1 MPGFVDL
8 VRSLSAQRINIA
20 SFRKVVLH
28 CHSPASYDYQSV
40 PQEAESGAEKSCGA
54 DPELRFKE
62 AIGGLDLDMI
72 AVTDHM
78 KCGFAC
84 QLSDSVLPN
93 GICILPGMEVSL
105 QPPPPWSSFRLHV
118 LAVFPERY
126 APEQICK
133 ILPPSI
139 PAEKSRN
146 GREVVQKIAP
156 SDFAKRVKDYGGVCI
171 AAHIDTDRGIRRAFR
186 QLGRTGI
193 TFHAPDGNLSRE
205 EERQISDEFKNWMLS
220 AGFNAI
226 EVSKETD
233 KQHYHWAADVGGQR
247 VSIPV
252 LLGNDAHCPDEI
264 AREGRINHIK
274 MTGVSFTGLEQAL
287 RFPETRIRFPG
298 DVPRTPSPRLL
309 GMQIIAGDE
318 KGFFENLEIAFAD
331 NLTCMIGPRGSGK
344 STIIEALR
352 YVFGYNRT
360 LDKIES
366 GQDLPKKTRSLQQ
379 ATLSNCVIRVAYC
392 GKNGEIDIVEAAYDP
407 KQDYVSR
414 VYTMDGVER
423 EVADIDAG
431 GLYPLRLFGWSEL
444 ETLGRE
450 AHRQREILD
459 RLIEGLGEK
468 LDECETLRL
477 QLADKRREI
486 ESSLSTLQSI
496 LGKNK
501 GEIRRYREYKA
512 DFDKL
517 NTEEVKQLFSDIDI
531 ARAKGLVLGKVRTN
545 AEGWLKAINRIKNT
559 DLLLSVDELIAESS
573 KTVESWWSEKK
584 GLIKLSERQSE
595 VRDEI
600 RKAIAV
606 LEDLIADV
614 DKDVEE
620 TNREV
625 QDKDRAIR
633 EKVSAEAA
641 KQVVAELRRTAGER
655 LQRVNGLRK
664 EYNAEWKRLKELLTQ
679 WREMA
684 AKLTSLH
691 DEISGKRVKRKDE
704 IEAALNRFSTEEMNI
719 SIRFDAGRDRERF
732 ISHLRDG
739 GLLNRDLH
747 GNYRANL
754 WPERIAWACTPIELA
769 EAILDKEAS
778 KLVKSIQSDRAEL
791 GVDEQMAERLV
802 ATLYPFDTDSDADV
816 SSADGHKLVSILT
829 AAEVDWNDVEGILLN
844 DRAVE
849 RLSPGQRSS
858 AMLPLIALAENAPLV
873 IDQPEDNLD
882 NRLVGK
888 MLVDILTDLKE
899 KRQIIVATH
908 NPNIVV
914 SGDAEQVI
922 VLEALS
928 DSKGKRDRSGSID
941 TTEIVDAV
949 VDIMEGGK
957 EAFLVRQVRY
967 SLA

>member
-8 VRSLSAQRINIA
+8 VGSLNTQRPDIA

-28 CHSPASYDYQSV
+28 CHSPASYDYQSTS
-40 PQEAESGAEKSCGA
+40 QEAKSGAQMSCA
-54 DPELRFKE
+54 DDPELQFKE
-62 AIGGLDLDMI
+62 AIGSLDLDMI

-78 KCGFAC
+78 RCGFAC

-93 GICILPGMEVSL
+93 GICVLPGMEVSL

-118 LAVFPERY
+118 LAIFPERY
-126 APEQICK
+126 TPEQICK
-133 ILPPSI
+133 ILPGNI
-139 PAEKSRN
+139 PPEKSRN
-146 GREVVQKIAP
+146 GREVIQKIDP
-156 SDFAKRVKDYGGVCI
+156 SDFARWVNDYGGICV

-193 TFHAPDGNLSRE
+193 TLYAPDDKPSRQE
-205 EERQISDEFKNWMLS
+205 EQQISDEFKNWMLS

-233 KQHYHWAADVGGQR
+233 KEHYHWAAEVGGQR

-252 LLGNDAHCPDEI
+252 LLGNDAHCSDEI
-264 AREGRINHIK
+264 SREGRINYVK
-274 MTGVSFTGLEQAL
+274 MTGVSFMGLKQAL
-287 RFPETRIRFPG
+287 RFPDTRIRFPG
-298 DVPRTPSPRLL
+298 DVPKTPSPRLL
-309 GMQIIAGDE
+309 GIQIMAGDE
-318 KGFFENLEIAFAD
+318 KGFFDSLEIAFSD
-331 NLTCMIGPRGSGK
+331 NLTCLIGPRGSGK

-360 LDKIES
+360 LDQIES
-366 GQDLPKKTRSLQQ
+366 GQDLPKKIRSLQQ

-392 GKNGEIDIVEAAYDP
+392 GKNGEVDILEAAYDP
-407 KQDYVSR
+407 KQEYVSR
-414 VYTMDGVER
+414 VYTTDGVER
-423 EVADIDAG
+423 EVAEIEAS

-450 AHRQREILD
+450 AHRQREMLD
-459 RLIEGLGEK
+459 KLIDGLSGK
-468 LDECETLRL
+468 LDECRTLRL
-477 QLADKRREI
+477 QLAGKRREV
-486 ESSLSTLQSI
+486 ESSLSTLQDVLS
-496 LGKNK
+496 KNN
-501 GEIRRYREYKA
+501 GEIRRFREYKA

-517 NTEEVKQLFSDIDI
+517 NTDEVKQMFADIDT

-545 AEGWLKAINRIKNT
+545 VEGWLKAINEIKST
-559 DLLLSVDELIAESS
+559 DLFLGVDELIAESS
-573 KTVESWWSEKK
+573 QTIESWWGEMKAM
-584 GLIKLSERQSE
+584 IKLAERQSE
-595 VRDEI
+595 VRNEV

-606 LEDLIADV
+606 LEDLIADI

-620 TNREV
+620 TSREI

-655 LQRVNGLRK
+655 LQRANGLRK
-664 EYNAEWKRLKELLTQ
+664 EYNAEWKRLQELLAQ
-679 WREMA
+679 WRQMA
-684 AKLTSLH
+684 SKLTSLH

-704 IEAALNRFSTEEMNI
+704 IEAALNRLSTQEMNI
-719 SIRFDAGRDRERF
+719 SIRFDAGRDREGVV
-732 ISHLRDG
+732 SHLRDG

-747 GNYRANL
+747 GNYKANL
-754 WPERIAWACTPIELA
+754 WPERIASACTPVELA
-769 EAILDKEAS
+769 EAILDKDPSKLVRSVQSEGVELVVGEQMAS
-778 KLVKSIQSDRAEL
+778 KLVT
-791 GVDEQMAERLV
+791 
-802 ATLYPFDTDSDADV
+802 TLYPFDIDSDADV
-816 SSADGHKLVSILT
+816 SSVDGNKLAKILT
-829 AAEVDWNDVEGILLN
+829 AAEVDWDDVEGILLN
-844 DRAVE
+844 GRPVE

-858 AMLPLIALAENAPLV
+858 AMLPLIALVENAPLV

-914 SGDAEQVI
+914 SGDAEQVV

-928 DSKGKRDRSGSID
+928 NSRGRRDRSGSID

-957 EAFLVRQVRY
+957 EAFLVRQRRY